1 MAVRTAGKRRFS
13 EMNSQETDVNNPQSK
28 PEKSSSVL
36 YDWADALVYA
46 LIAIVLLFTLVV
58 RMTGV
63 IGDSMKPTLHE
74 NDKLMISNLFYT
86 PKQGDIVV
94 VTKKA
99 FREEP
104 IVKRII
110 AVAGQTVNI
119 DFETGQVFVDGVLQE
134 ETYIAEPT
142 TRKGDMEFPLYV
154 QEGYL
159 FVMGDNR
166 NHSTDSRFSEVGL
179 IDERMVLG
187 KVLFRLFPL
196 NDIGSVY

>member
-1 MAVRTAGKRRFS
+1 M
-13 EMNSQETDVNNPQSK
+13 
-28 PEKSSSVL
+28 
-36 YDWADALVYA
+36 
-46 LIAIVLLFTLVV
+46 
-58 RMTGV
+58 
-63 IGDSMKPTLHE
+63 
-74 NDKLMISNLFYT
+74 
-86 PKQGDIVV
+86 V

-119 DFETGQVFVDGVLQE
+119 DFETGQVFVDGVPQE

>member
-1 MAVRTAGKRRFS
+1 
-13 EMNSQETDVNNPQSK
+13 MNSQEADVNNPQSK